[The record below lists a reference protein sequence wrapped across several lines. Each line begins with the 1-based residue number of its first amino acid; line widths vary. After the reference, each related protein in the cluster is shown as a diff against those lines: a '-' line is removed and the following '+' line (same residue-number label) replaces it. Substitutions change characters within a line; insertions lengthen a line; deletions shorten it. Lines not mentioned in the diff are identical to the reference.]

1 MQFTTVIFAMLAAV
15 AMAAPA
21 AEPVAVAAPVP
32 AEQAAA
38 FCTECKNGGQSC
50 CSLTA
55 CYVYKC

>member
-1 MQFTTVIFAMLAAV
+1 MQFTTVIVALFAAV

-21 AEPVAVAAPVP
+21 PAAEPVAAPV
-32 AEQAAA
+32 AQST
-38 FCTECKNGGQSC
+38 FCTECKDGGRSC

>member
-15 AMAAPA
+15 AMAAPT
-21 AEPVAVAAPVP
+21 AEPMAAPV
-32 AEQAAA
+32 AGDLAAA